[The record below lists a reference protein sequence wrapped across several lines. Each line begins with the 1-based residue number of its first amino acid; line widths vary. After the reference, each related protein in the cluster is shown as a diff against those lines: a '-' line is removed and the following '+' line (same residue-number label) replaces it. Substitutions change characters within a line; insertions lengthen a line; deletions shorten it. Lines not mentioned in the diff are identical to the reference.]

1 MTSGNRNTCVTWST
15 KGDFLLVKRTALV
28 LKFFLS
34 ARHGPG
40 HRDEERTGPGRSKP
54 FRSHRKTRHG
64 LRREVEAATAGERTR
79 TR

>member
-1 MTSGNRNTCVTWST
+1 MTSGNRNTCVIWST

-40 HRDEERTGPGRSKP
+40 HRD
-54 FRSHRKTRHG
+54 
-64 LRREVEAATAGERTR
+64 GERGQGPEGPNPSGPTER
-79 TR
+79 PGTDCAER